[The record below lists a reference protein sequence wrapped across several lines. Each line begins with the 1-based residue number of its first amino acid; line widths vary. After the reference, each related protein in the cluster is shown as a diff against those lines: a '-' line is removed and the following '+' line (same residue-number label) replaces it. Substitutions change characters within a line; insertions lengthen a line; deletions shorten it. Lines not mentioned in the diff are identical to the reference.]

1 MFVKSGKRRPG
12 LGIVGSGGLALPEE
26 MESEEDRRSRLR
38 RLQDLLTALDGLR
51 DDEIPPL
58 PVLFRLSE
66 LGVKDPASQKPPV
79 LRRRVLAIHRLY
91 QERLPEERRVE
102 LRRGADKPIRDVPQ
116 DGAGAGT
123 G

>member
-1 MFVKSGKRRPG
+1 
-12 LGIVGSGGLALPEE
+12 

-38 RLQDLLTALDGLR
+38 RLQDLMTVLDGLR

-66 LGVKDPASQKPPV
+66 LGVKDPASQRPPV

-91 QERLPEERRVE
+91 QERLPEERRME
-102 LRRGADKPIRDVPQ
+102 LRRGSDKPMPQ
-116 DGAGAGT
+116 ITEAEGT
-123 G
+123 A

>member
-1 MFVKSGKRRPG
+1 MRAGK
-12 LGIVGSGGLALPEE
+12 

-38 RLQDLLTALDGLR
+38 RLQDLMTVLDGLR

-66 LGVKDPASQKPPV
+66 LGVKDPASQRPPV

-91 QERLPEERRVE
+91 QERLPEERRLE
-102 LRRGADKPIRDVPQ
+102 LRRGSDKPMPEIRE
-116 DGAGAGT
+116 AEGT
-123 G
+123 A

>member
-1 MFVKSGKRRPG
+1 MFVKSRKACGPFVIAR
-12 LGIVGSGGLALPEE
+12 GGLALPEE

-38 RLQDLLTALDGLR
+38 RLQDLMTALEGLR

-102 LRRGADKPIRDVPQ
+102 LRRGTDKPIPDVLT
-116 DGAGAGT
+116 DEAGT
-123 G
+123 GTG

>member
-1 MFVKSGKRRPG
+1 MQA
-12 LGIVGSGGLALPEE
+12 GGVPYHARG

-38 RLQDLLTALDGLR
+38 RLQDLMTALEGLR

-66 LGVKDPASQKPPV
+66 LGVKDPASQRPPV

-91 QERLPEERRVE
+91 QQRLPEERRVE
-102 LRRGADKPIRDVPQ
+102 LRRGDDKPIEDET
-116 DGAGAGT
+116 DAST

>member
-1 MFVKSGKRRPG
+1 
-12 LGIVGSGGLALPEE
+12 
-26 MESEEDRRSRLR
+26 MESEEERRSRLR
-38 RLQDLLTALDGLR
+38 RLQDLMTVLDGLR

-66 LGVKDPASQKPPV
+66 LGVKDPASQRPPV

-102 LRRGADKPIRDVPQ
+102 LRRGSDRPMPDIPADE
-116 DGAGAGT
+116 AGAST

>member
-1 MFVKSGKRRPG
+1 
-12 LGIVGSGGLALPEE
+12 

-38 RLQDLLTALDGLR
+38 RLQDLMTVLDGLR

-91 QERLPEERRVE
+91 QERLPEERRLE
-102 LRRGADKPIRDVPQ
+102 LRRGSDRPMPEVKEAE
-116 DGAGAGT
+116 GT
-123 G
+123 A

>member
-1 MFVKSGKRRPG
+1 MPR
-12 LGIVGSGGLALPEE
+12 E
-26 MESEEDRRSRLR
+26 METEAERRSRLR
-38 RLQDLLTALDGLR
+38 RLQDVMTALEGLR

-91 QERLPEERRVE
+91 EERLPEERRTA
-102 LRRGADKPIRDVPQ
+102 LRRGTDKRIE
-116 DGAGAGT
+116 G
-123 G
+123 